1 MFKKELKKM
10 LIRGVKED
18 VGRSGSVRE
27 DVVELKVI
35 MAAQTRQEI
44 TKVEQMGLKTTSVE
58 QPELLTTV

>member
-1 MFKKELKKM
+1 M